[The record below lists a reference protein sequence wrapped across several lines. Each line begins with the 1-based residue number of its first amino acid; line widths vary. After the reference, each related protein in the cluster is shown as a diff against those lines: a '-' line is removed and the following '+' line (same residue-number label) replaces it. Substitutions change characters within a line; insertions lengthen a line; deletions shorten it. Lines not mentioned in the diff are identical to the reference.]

1 MKKKCT
7 ITARL
12 IEPCIVDFSEYVLY
26 EKSVKEIMVVLFS
39 KGKE

>member
-1 MKKKCT
+1 MKEKHT
-7 ITARL
+7 ITERL

-26 EKSVKEIMVVLFS
+26 EKPVKEIVVVLFS